1 MADVFIS
8 YARENQGFAERIAEA
23 VRREGYSVFWDDDL
37 PPHLSYG
44 EVITGEIAHAKAA
57 IVVWSRDA
65 AASEWVRAE
74 ADLARGHKKLIQT
87 VIDETLP
94 PMPFNQIQCA
104 AIGDWNGEHDH
115 PGWRKVR
122 ASLAALSGRP
132 APVTV
137 QPQTSPPA
145 TAPPQTVPPVAA
157 AAVAAP
163 AKVPATRSPWAIP
176 ALMALLLILVSG
188 IGGGIYWLRSG
199 ARTEV
204 ATSADPVTSQKPAP
218 TPIPVSAPR
227 PTTALFTK
235 AAVIDD
241 PDGYA
246 NVRAGPAVTYPV
258 VDRVNEGEVFT
269 TYPQT
274 SPWWQVRTADSRVGY
289 MEGSRIR
296 LVETGTTA
304 TAPASSAPAT
314 ARPPTREASAT
325 APARDTAPTRT
336 AQAPSAGTK
345 PVPNQTVSPQVA
357 QMRRYCNGGPG
368 QGTPQCRRFRRM
380 MAAQQQQAN

>member
-8 YARENQGFAERIAEA
+8 YARENQGFAQRIAEA

-44 EVITGEIAHAKAA
+44 EVITGEIALAKAA
-57 IVVWSRDA
+57 IVVWSSEA

-74 ADLARGHKKLIQT
+74 ADLARGHRKLIQT
-87 VIDETLP
+87 VIDDQLP

-104 AIGDWNGEHDH
+104 AIGDWTGEPDH

-122 ASLAALSGRP
+122 ASLAALSGRSAP
-132 APVTV
+132 A
-137 QPQTSPPA
+137 QTSPPPMAQPDASPPA
-145 TAPPQTVPPVAA
+145 TPAA
-157 AAVAAP
+157 GPAAVAAP
-163 AKVPATRSPWAIP
+163 RSGWPVPPMIVG
-176 ALMALLLILVSG
+176 ALLLVAAV
-188 IGGGIYWLRSG
+188 GGGLYWIRGG
-199 ARTEV
+199 AQ
-204 ATSADPVTSQKPAP
+204 ADAAANTIEIARNAASPAP
-218 TPIPVSAPR
+218 VPVSAPR
-227 PTTALFTK
+227 PTTALFTR

-258 VDRVNEGEVFT
+258 VDRVDEGEVFT

-274 SPWWQVRTADSRVGY
+274 APWWQVRTADSRVGF

-296 LVETGTTA
+296 LVETGSTA
-304 TAPASSAPAT
+304 QAPAAAAPASS
-314 ARPPTREASAT
+314 RPPTALR
-325 APARDTAPTRT
+325 TRT
-336 AQAPSAGTK
+336 AQAPSSGTK
-345 PVPNQTVSPQVA
+345 PPTEQAVSPQVA

-368 QGTPQCRRFRRM
+368 QGTSQCRRFHRM
-380 MAAQQQQAN
+380 MAARQQQQQQAN